1 VSIRKLRI
9 SPTGSPLKYLKNKGF
24 LRSVHLEKNEGARY
38 NELKPKPLR
47 EFCKYSREVRGALQK
62 KPGRVAAMFTPR
74 AVFQELC
81 RGHCFTIYQDPPSG
95 QYYLMIDEVIYTESG
110 ETFKGDI
117 PAVFSKLTDLKERLE
132 VRKGTRH

>member
-1 VSIRKLRI
+1 
-9 SPTGSPLKYLKNKGF
+9 
-24 LRSVHLEKNEGARY
+24 
-38 NELKPKPLR
+38 
-47 EFCKYSREVRGALQK
+47 
-62 KPGRVAAMFTPR
+62 MFTPR